1 METRS
6 GAAPNSSPGGDGGGA
21 GPRWGDEPFTPAAV
35 ARMKR
40 TRRRPRPTQF
50 DYLHMSRL
58 VADLAVTLRRL
69 GEGAEDVLDVFCGTR
84 PYDDLLPPSAR
95 ITALDIP
102 GNPYG
107 VADVVSAEFL
117 PFPDESFDL
126 VMCIEGFHYVADPQ
140 EGVAEIRRVL
150 RPGGRV
156 LISVP
161 LVWEYDRTILEHRFT
176 GPSLK
181 RLFDGW
187 DEVAVIENGGRA
199 VSWATLSSLIV
210 SMGEWHVP
218 EQFRL
223 RRALHPAFAGLYLLV
238 NGVGFVLDQAER
250 RLARSS
256 MTLPMNL
263 LATARRPVNASRA

>member
-1 METRS
+1 
-6 GAAPNSSPGGDGGGA
+6 
-21 GPRWGDEPFTPAAV
+21 
-35 ARMKR
+35 
-40 TRRRPRPTQF
+40 
-50 DYLHMSRL
+50 MSRL
-58 VADLAVTLRRL
+58 AADLAATLRRL

-107 VADVVSAEFL
+107 VADIVSAEFL

-126 VMCIEGFHYVADPQ
+126 VMCIEGFHYVADPE

-176 GPSLK
+176 GPSLA

-187 DEVAVIENGGRA
+187 DEVTVIENGGRA
-199 VSWATLSSLIV
+199 VSWATLSALIV

-218 EQFRL
+218 ERFQL

-238 NGVGFVLDQAER
+238 NGVGVVLDRVER
-250 RLARSS
+250 RFARSS

-263 LATARRPVNASRA
+263 LATARRPGNAPGA